1 MILFQK
7 ATADELEAV
16 ERLLDGVER
25 RYRKIIAD
33 WLATVKSEETISL
46 VREAL
51 EAGRVEQVV
60 EILNRVS
67 SQISA
72 PVHTAMTE
80 VGTKES
86 QALQP
91 KISSFLKENDLPATV
106 GVSFDPGNPR
116 AAKLIREAAETVI
129 IDLNE
134 STRKTV
140 FATLSEMQREGA
152 GPAKMAR
159 AIQGNLGL
167 TEKQL
172 EAVANYRRLLEE
184 GSKEALRRQQRD
196 RRFDPSVR
204 RAKERPLSQEQIDR
218 MVESYKQTAIKN
230 RAMTI
235 ARTESLS
242 AVNTA
247 RLEAFRQSLETAG
260 IDPNR
265 AVKEWR
271 SSRDSRVR
279 DQHISLDGQ
288 RAMVDQ
294 PFIAPNG
301 DSLLVPG
308 DRTLGA
314 RPENVVNC
322 RCNAL
327 YFVE

>member
-25 RYRKIIAD
+25 RYRRIIAE

-51 EAGRVEQVV
+51 EAGRVEQAI
-60 EILNRVS
+60 EIINGAS
-67 SQISA
+67 DQFTA
-72 PVHTAMTE
+72 PIFEIMIGAAIF
-80 VGTKES
+80 ES
-86 QALQP
+86 RNLDP
-91 KISSFLKENDLPATV
+91 KISAYLIRNNMPMKA

-116 AAKLIREAAETVI
+116 AAALIKEAAETFI
-129 IDLNE
+129 IELDQN
-134 STRKTV
+134 TRKTV
-140 FATLSEMQREGA
+140 YATLAEMQLAGA
-152 GPAKMAR
+152 GPAEMAR

-167 TEKQL
+167 TEKQM

-184 GSKEALRRQQRD
+184 GSMEALRRQQRD

-204 RAKERPLSQEQIDR
+204 RARERPLSQEQIDR
-218 MVESYKQTAIKN
+218 MVESYKRTAIKN
-230 RAMTI
+230 RAVTI

-242 AVNTA
+242 AINAA
-247 RLEAFRQSLETAG
+247 RLEAFRQSLEKSG

-271 SSRDSRVR
+271 SSRDNRVR
-279 DQHISLDGQ
+279 DQHVNLDGQ
-288 RAMVDQ
+288 RTMVDQ

-327 YFVE
+327 YFIE